1 MDGDYRGCA
10 TLRRDMSPQTAAPA
24 TLYNAAHAFV
34 DSVTPVSKL
43 TRLELRSALT
53 LACVISLRLFGLFL
67 IMPVFSLYAKDMP
80 GASGLMIGLAL
91 GVYGIGQV
99 LLQIPLGLLSD
110 RIGRKPAIT
119 LGLLLF
125 ALGGLIAA
133 MSDTLTGIVIGRAVQ
148 GMGAVAGAG
157 IALAAD
163 LTSEENRGKA
173 MGIIGVSIGLAFLLA
188 LILGPPLETVAGL
201 SGLFGATSILALV
214 SLVLLWL
221 IVPTPTR
228 ARAPAAAGPGQVL
241 GMLRDGRM
249 LVLNGSVFFLHA
261 LLTASFVGL
270 PLLLANTLQL
280 PVNRHWELYLPVMT
294 VAALVMGASLHHM
307 REVAQSLRIVTVC
320 VVAIGLAL
328 VGFVLAGSHIIVF
341 GVAAAI
347 FFSAFNLL
355 EAALP
360 SLVSR
365 LAPENMRG
373 AAMGAYSTSQ
383 FVGAFVGGTFGGIAL
398 GRLGPDGVFVCAAIF
413 TALWLP
419 LVVIGSRRIGRAAT
433 AQARFAQD
441 LS

>member
-1 MDGDYRGCA
+1 MP
-10 TLRRDMSPQTAAPA
+10 PQTPVGVSP
-24 TLYNAAHAFV
+24 YNAGHDFLDV
-34 DSVTPVSKL
+34 PFPVSTL
-43 TRLELRSALT
+43 SRLELRSALT

-67 IMPVFSLYAKDMP
+67 IMPVFSLYAKTMP
-80 GASGLMIGLAL
+80 DATGLMIGLAL

-119 LGLLLF
+119 IGLILF
-125 ALGGLIAA
+125 AIGGLIAA
-133 MSDTLTGIVIGRAVQ
+133 MSHTLSGIVIGRAVQ

-163 LTSEENRGKA
+163 LTADENRGKV

-188 LILGPPLETVAGL
+188 LILGPPLEAVAGL
-201 SGLFGATSILALV
+201 PGLFGATSILALV
-214 SLVLLWL
+214 SLILLWL
-221 IVPTPTR
+221 IVPTPAR
-228 ARAPAAAGPGQVL
+228 ARAPAAAGFGPVL
-241 GMLRDGRM
+241 TMLRDGRM
-249 LVLNGSVFFLHA
+249 MVLNGSVFFLHA

-270 PLLLANTLQL
+270 PLLLANTLHL

-294 VAALVMGASLHHM
+294 VAALVMGASLHYM
-307 REVAQSLRIVTVC
+307 REIAQSLRIVMVC

-328 VGFVLAGSHIIVF
+328 LGFALSGSHLAAF
-341 GVAAAI
+341 GVAATV

-365 LAPENMRG
+365 LAPAHLRG

-383 FVGAFVGGTFGGIAL
+383 FLGAFVGGTLGGIAL
-398 GRLGPDGVFVCAAIF
+398 GRLGPDGVFVCAAAF
-413 TALWLP
+413 TLLWLP
-419 LVVIGSRRIGRAAT
+419 LVIVGARRVGRTAT
-433 AQARFAQD
+433 SEAQPA
-441 LS
+441 

>member
-1 MDGDYRGCA
+1 M
-10 TLRRDMSPQTAAPA
+10 
-24 TLYNAAHAFV
+24 
-34 DSVTPVSKL
+34 SKL
-43 TRLELRSALT
+43 TSLELRSALT

-67 IMPVFSLYAKDMP
+67 IMPVFSLYAKTMP
-80 GASGLMIGLAL
+80 GSTGFMIGLAL

-133 MSDTLTGIVIGRAVQ
+133 MSHTLTGIAIGRAVQ

-163 LTSEENRGKA
+163 LTAEESRGKV

-188 LILGPPLETVAGL
+188 LILGPPLEAIAGL
-201 SGLFGATSILALV
+201 PGLFAATSILALL
-214 SLVLLWL
+214 SLALLWL
-221 IVPTPTR
+221 IVPTPVR
-228 ARAPAAAGPGQVL
+228 ARAPAAAGFGQVL
-241 GMLRDGRM
+241 AMLRDSRM

-270 PLLLANTLQL
+270 PLLLANTLHL

-294 VAALVMGASLHHM
+294 VAAFVMGATMPHM
-307 REVAQSLRIVTVC
+307 REIAQSLRIVMVC

-328 VGFVLAGSHIIVF
+328 LGFTLSGSHLAAF
-341 GVAAAI
+341 GVAAAV

-365 LAPENMRG
+365 LAPAHLRG

-383 FVGAFVGGTFGGIAL
+383 FVGAFVGGTFGGIVL
-398 GRLGPDGVFVCAAIF
+398 GRLGPHGVFVCAAAL
-413 TALWLP
+413 TLLWLP
-419 LVVIGSRRIGRAAT
+419 LVMSGARRIGRAAVLDARA
-433 AQARFAQD
+433 AQSA
-441 LS
+441 LP

>member
-1 MDGDYRGCA
+1 M
-10 TLRRDMSPQTAAPA
+10 
-24 TLYNAAHAFV
+24 
-34 DSVTPVSKL
+34 SKL
-43 TRLELRSALT
+43 TSLELRSALT

-67 IMPVFSLYAKDMP
+67 IMPVFSLYAKTMP
-80 GASGLMIGLAL
+80 GSTGFMIGLAL

-133 MSDTLTGIVIGRAVQ
+133 MSHTLTGIAIGRAVQ

-163 LTSEENRGKA
+163 LTAEESRGKV

-188 LILGPPLETVAGL
+188 LILGPPLEAIAGL
-201 SGLFGATSILALV
+201 PGLFAATSILALL
-214 SLVLLWL
+214 SLALLWL
-221 IVPTPTR
+221 IVPTPVR
-228 ARAPAAAGPGQVL
+228 ARAPAAAGFGQVL
-241 GMLRDGRM
+241 AMLRDSRM

-270 PLLLANTLQL
+270 PLLLANTLHL

-294 VAALVMGASLHHM
+294 VAAFVMGATMHHM
-307 REVAQSLRIVTVC
+307 REIAQSLRIVMVC

-328 VGFVLAGSHIIVF
+328 LGFALSGSHLAAF
-341 GVAAAI
+341 GVAAAV

-365 LAPENMRG
+365 LAPAHLRG

-383 FVGAFVGGTFGGIAL
+383 FVGAFVGGTFGGIVL
-398 GRLGPDGVFVCAAIF
+398 GRLGPHGVFVCAAAL
-413 TALWLP
+413 TLLWLP
-419 LVVIGSRRIGRAAT
+419 LVMSGARRIGRAAVLDARA
-433 AQARFAQD
+433 AQSA
-441 LS
+441 LP

>member
-1 MDGDYRGCA
+1 
-10 TLRRDMSPQTAAPA
+10 MSPQTPVRGG
-24 TLYNAAHAFV
+24 LYNAGHAFS
-34 DSVTPVSKL
+34 DSCLPVSKL
-43 TRLELRSALT
+43 SSLELRSALT

-67 IMPVFSLYAKDMP
+67 IMPVFSLYAKGMP
-80 GASGLMIGLAL
+80 DASGFMIGLAL

-119 LGLLLF
+119 FGLLLF

-133 MSDTLTGIVIGRAVQ
+133 MSHTLVGIAVGRAVQ

-163 LTSEENRGKA
+163 LTAEENRGKA

-188 LILGPPLETVAGL
+188 LILGPPLEAVAGL
-201 SGLFGATSILALV
+201 PGLVAATSIL
-214 SLVLLWL
+214 SLASLALLWL
-221 IVPTPTR
+221 IVPTPAR
-228 ARAPAAAGPGQVL
+228 ARAPAAAGVGQVL
-241 GMLRDGRM
+241 AMLRDGRM

-270 PLLLANTLQL
+270 PLLLANTLHL

-294 VAALVMGASLHHM
+294 VAAFVMGASLHHM

-328 VGFVLAGSHIIVF
+328 LGFALSGRHLAAF
-341 GVAAAI
+341 GAAAAV

-365 LAPENMRG
+365 LAPDHVRG

-383 FVGAFVGGTFGGIAL
+383 FIGAFVGGTLGGIAL
-398 GRLGPDGVFVCAAIF
+398 GRLGPDGVFVCAAAL
-413 TALWLP
+413 TLLWLP
-419 LVVIGSRRIGRAAT
+419 LVVSGSRRIARTAI
-433 AQARFAQD
+433 AQAQPV
-441 LS
+441 

>member
-1 MDGDYRGCA
+1 MRPFRPRHVAANPCA
-10 TLRRDMSPQTAAPA
+10 DRSRIISSD
-24 TLYNAAHAFV
+24 AFI
-34 DSVTPVSKL
+34 DTPLPVSKL

-67 IMPVFSLYAKDMP
+67 IMPVFSLYAKTMP
-80 GASGLMIGLAL
+80 DSTGFMIGLAL
-91 GVYGIGQV
+91 GIYGLGQV

-125 ALGGLIAA
+125 AAGGVIAA
-133 MSDTLTGIVIGRAVQ
+133 MSHTLSGIVIGRAVQ

-163 LTSEENRGKA
+163 LTSDENRGKV

-188 LILGPPLETVAGL
+188 LILGPPLEAI
-201 SGLFGATSILALV
+201 SGLPGLFAATSILALI

-221 IVPTPTR
+221 IVPTPAR
-228 ARAPAAAGPGQVL
+228 PRAPAATSFGHVL
-241 GMLRDGRM
+241 VMLRDSRM

-270 PLLLANTLQL
+270 PLLLVNRLQL
-280 PVNRHWELYLPVMT
+280 PVNRHWELYLPVMV
-294 VAALVMGASLHHM
+294 VAALVMGATLRLM
-307 REVAQSLRIVTVC
+307 REITQSLRIVMVC

-328 VGFVLAGSHIIVF
+328 LGFALSGSHLIAF
-341 GVAAAI
+341 GVAATV

-365 LAPENMRG
+365 LAPAHLRG

-398 GRLGPDGVFVCAAIF
+398 GRLGPNGIFACAAAA
-413 TALWLP
+413 TLLWLP
-419 LVVIGSRRIGRAAT
+419 LVVTGARRIDRAAR
-433 AQARFAQD
+433 ADHLVAEQAR
-441 LS
+441 